1 MTVQRLYVKESDIA
15 KMLGHDVRWLRSNS
29 DALERQYGFPK
40 IDPAIGMRHREAV
53 EEWARERNARYA
65 KVRSEQSTATE
76 HTENHD
82 AF

>member
-1 MTVQRLYVKESDIA
+1 MTVQRLYVKEVEIA
-15 KMLGHDVRWLRSNS
+15 KMLGQDIRWLRLNREN
-29 DALERQYGFPK
+29 LERQYGFPK

-53 EEWARERNARYA
+53 EDWARERNARYA
-65 KVRSEQSTATE
+65 KARYERSSKTN